1 MSGNGAIPAGSYRE
15 PMIDA
20 PIGWYDYPTL
30 RAAFNAWRERRNI
43 SFEKLDGLLGVA
55 KGESARVLSPNAA
68 KRIGMN
74 TLLLYCRG
82 LGVCGELRHD
92 PEAFEQVKT
101 RLNGR
106 SISQVRS
113 GGIRIEFTRRHM
125 QKIGKNGAKKR
136 WDGVKARSASAS
148 KAAKIRWAASR
159 AAGTSPKAARPA
171 LKSRR
176 RPRNSALAAV
186 QSRAAP
192 RCASM
197 PA

>member
-1 MSGNGAIPAGSYRE
+1 MSGNGAIAAGSYRE

-20 PIGWYDYPTL
+20 PIGWHDYATL

-113 GGIRIEFTRRHM
+113 GGIRTEFTHRFM
-125 QKIGKNGAKKR
+125 QKIGKKGGQVRWKR
-136 WDGVKARSASAS
+136 QQRRTAIAR
-148 KAAKIRWAASR
+148 KAALIRWAKKQKSGKGSGPELGGPGPTVAQ
-159 AAGTSPKAARPA
+159 ARR
-171 LKSRR
+171 LR
-176 RPRNSALAAV
+176 RPRGHVATDR
-186 QSRAAP
+186 Q
-192 RCASM
+192 
-197 PA
+197 

>member
-1 MSGNGAIPAGSYRE
+1 LSGNGAIPAGSYRE

-113 GGIRIEFTRRHM
+113 GGIRTEFTHRFM
-125 QKIGKNGAKKR
+125 QKIGKKGGQVRWKRQQRRTAIARKAALIRWANKRKSDGNGAGSIRAGKATKT
-136 WDGVKARSASAS
+136 DAAAARSA
-148 KAAKIRWAASR
+148 
-159 AAGTSPKAARPA
+159 T
-171 LKSRR
+171 
-176 RPRNSALAAV
+176 
-186 QSRAAP
+186 
-192 RCASM
+192 
-197 PA
+197 